1 MIMSCF
7 TTRYFQSPY
16 GLSSALSTLHMVCDT
31 VTHTTGRLRPKQH
44 FQLIPFTHDL
54 IAGKFAGKLIIDLDI
69 KGKLGW
75 FFMEVTSPVIFATT
89 ILPPMYQTVMGSEPV
104 WTTTQSVLSA
114 MWFIHYV
121 NRSTIYPLRAHSMS
135 PMNILTFLSSV
146 LFNGANAYT
155 NGMWVAKYGSYPDTL
170 LQKPR
175 FWFGVALWGMGWWLN
190 VYHDNILFRLRRERQ
205 VKDSKKR
212 YSIPHGG
219 LFEYISCPNY
229 FSETLEWVGWA
240 IACYPSPPANVF
252 VLSTIA
258 NLFPR
263 AWRSHKWY
271 KQEFP
276 NYPPDRKAVVPLLF

>member
-1 MIMSCF
+1 MTMSCF

-31 VTHTTGRLRPKQH
+31 VNLTTGGLRPKQH
-44 FQLIPFTHDL
+44 FQLISFTHDL
-54 IAGKFAGKLIIDLDI
+54 IAGKFAGKFIIDLDI

-75 FFMEVTSPVIFATT
+75 FFMEVTSPVIFAAT
-89 ILPPMYQTVMGSEPV
+89 ILPPVYQTVMGSEPV

-114 MWFIHYV
+114 MWFTHYV

-135 PMNILTFLSSV
+135 PMNVLTFLSSV

-155 NGMWVAKYGSYPDTL
+155 NGMWVAKYGSYPDSL

-175 FWFGVALWGMGWWLN
+175 FWFGVALWGIGWWLN

-205 VKDSKKR
+205 VKDTKKR